1 MGQEIGHERRN
12 LRLESRKEQ
21 AEAMNSDLVALFLST
36 LALSADFASQQ
47 SKKNPNQTFVS
58 YSTIT
63 AALIQSDFTWDFQGS
78 RVAQLSSSSN
88 ANVINDESLGSL
100 LHKTVFDS
108 SVITDDFL
116 RAKQLFE
123 KAGQMLSNFNISVF
137 VTHRTEGVS
146 APLWFGPNKGLAIF
160 DDPRFGSRV
169 LVILN

>member
-78 RVAQLSSSSN
+78 
-88 ANVINDESLGSL
+88 
-100 LHKTVFDS
+100 
-108 SVITDDFL
+108 
-116 RAKQLFE
+116 
-123 KAGQMLSNFNISVF
+123 
-137 VTHRTEGVS
+137 
-146 APLWFGPNKGLAIF
+146 
-160 DDPRFGSRV
+160 
-169 LVILN
+169 